1 VLFKN
6 DPMLNQPLTEYLQ
19 TRLQKD
25 QRLLDTIKAKLP
37 DLERLLVPFQ
47 VTYEEGI
54 YRFYHHSFKVY
65 QLQHCT
71 LQAVEIFKSIASDN
85 QLCEWFEQIVTA
97 GTGQVW
103 EQGHN
108 LDWTLHTRPIVEA
121 FLHTK
126 YFLEM
131 MIKYGRE
138 MDTAATIL
146 PTGWAAILEL
156 YNQR

>member
-1 VLFKN
+1 MDKN
-6 DPMLNQPLTEYLQ
+6 SNGPSQLKPDQALAVAI
-19 TRLQKD
+19 KD
-25 QRLLDTIKAKLP
+25 NLAELEQLLISFSS
-37 DLERLLVPFQ
+37 R
-47 VTYEEGI
+47 YEDGI

-65 QLQHCT
+65 QLQDCT
-71 LQAVEIFKSIASDN
+71 SQAVEIFKNVAKATDN
-85 QLCEWFEQIVTA
+85 QLCEWFEEIVIA
-97 GTGQVW
+97 GTGLAW
-103 EQGHN
+103 EPNHN
-108 LDWTLHTRPIVEA
+108 PNWSLHTRPIVEA

-138 MDTAATIL
+138 MDTAATML